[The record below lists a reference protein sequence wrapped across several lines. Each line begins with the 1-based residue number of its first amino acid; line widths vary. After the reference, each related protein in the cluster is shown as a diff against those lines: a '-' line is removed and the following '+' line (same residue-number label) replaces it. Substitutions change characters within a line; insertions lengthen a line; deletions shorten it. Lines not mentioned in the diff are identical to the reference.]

1 MKTVAPAVVAMLSI
15 AVLSMTAKSQAQTG
29 NTAYEKKSYNYAE

>member
-1 MKTVAPAVVAMLSI
+1 MKTVALAVVAMLSI
-15 AVLSMTAKSQAQTG
+15 AVLSMTAMSQPQTG